1 MYQTRILNEQEIAD
15 FNKKFN
21 TDYKVIHIRQRGKKY
36 FAYLDCSI
44 EILLRQKEAL
54 NYFI

>member
-1 MYQTRILNEQEIAD
+1 MYQTRILNEQEIED
-15 FNKKFN
+15 FNRKFN